1 MALKWFERSA
11 EQGLADACLALATF
25 YLQGNLVAQNKRTA
39 EYWLQKAIDGG
50 CEQALEPLEA
60 LKQIQKGTD
69 STESKSSTEPPDAT
83 QPTDSI
89 DPTPLDA
96 ETSSSDAEEILSP

>member
-1 MALKWFERSA
+1 
-11 EQGLADACLALATF
+11 
-25 YLQGNLVAQNKRTA
+25 
-39 EYWLQKAIDGG
+39 LQKAIDGG
-50 CEQALEPLEA
+50 CEQALEPLKA

-69 STESKSSTEPPDAT
+69 STESKSSTEPSDAT